1 MRPPS
6 TFALSSYADV
16 CACVLL
22 FLPSFKKNR
31 DAKDKGNWA
40 KLVKRAES
48 GAVKI
53 RGATYATSAYG
64 HGGGGGGVSSI
75 SGGGGGSSA
84 SSSSSI
90 QVKVEP
96 SSSSAIVKPDKHAR
110 GRFVMPAVGANGAQT
125 GFLNG
130 KTVVITGI
138 FPEVG
143 GGAGLNLGKD
153 KLKVRNR

>member
-1 MRPPS
+1 M
-6 TFALSSYADV
+6 
-16 CACVLL
+16 
-22 FLPSFKKNR
+22 
-31 DAKDKGNWA
+31 
-40 KLVKRAES
+40 KRAES

-64 HGGGGGGVSSI
+64 HGGGGGGDGGVSSI
-75 SGGGGGSSA
+75 GGGSSA

-110 GRFVMPAVGANGAQT
+110 GRFVMPAVGANGAQS

-153 KLKVRNR
+153 KLKVRNITVHALRFVFNRSLFHLNRLALVSALAESL